1 MKEISMSRMSHNG
14 WAALISLLLATSL
27 TSVIAAKTPQFKS
40 TQSSTVSSQD
50 KAKACN
56 DAADKKGL
64 KDQERKTFMQNCLNK
79 AANSGSD
86 AKVSEQDKGT
96 ACKNLADQKGLKGA
110 DRRSFIKD
118 CMNKANP

>member
-1 MKEISMSRMSHNG
+1 MSRISHHIL
-14 WAALISLLLATSL
+14 AAMMSLLLATSL
-27 TSVIAAKTPQFKS
+27 ASVMAVKAP
-40 TQSSTVSSQD
+40 QSSTASSQD

-86 AKVSEQDKGT
+86 AKVSQQDKGT
-96 ACKNLADQKGLKGA
+96 ACNNLADQKGLKGA

-118 CMNKANP
+118 CMNKANPQ